1 MNIPVRSLLALTL
14 CLGPALAC
22 AQSYPSKPVRMIVPF
37 APASA
42 TDTVGRIIAQKLQ
55 ELLGQPVLVDNRAGA
70 NGSIGAD
77 AVAKAG
83 PDGYTLLVGTNTT
96 NAAINSLQKKV
107 PYDFE
112 KDFAPVSFIGS
123 IPLLVCVNND
133 VPARTLKEFIALAK
147 AKPGTLSFAT
157 ASASQRV
164 SSEML
169 ASMTGIKLVH
179 VPYKSSPNAVTD
191 LISGQVQMFTADL
204 AVTLNHVKSGK
215 VRALA
220 VTSTQRSAL
229 APDVPTVNE
238 AADLKS
244 YELIAWF
251 ALFAPAATPKD
262 VIARLNAAVQR
273 SAEAREVR
281 ERFAPIG
288 LELAPG
294 TPEQLAARV
303 RTEAAKWTRAMAEAG
318 IEAE

>member
-1 MNIPVRSLLALTL
+1 MDISARSLIALALSL
-14 CLGPALAC
+14 MPVIAS
-22 AQSYPSKPVRMIVPF
+22 AQSFPSKPVRMIVPF

-55 ELLGQPVLVDNRAGA
+55 EILGQPVLVDNRAGA

-77 AVAKAG
+77 AVAKAT

-204 AVTLNHVKSGK
+204 AVTLTHVKSGK

-220 VTSTQRSAL
+220 VTSTQRSPL

-251 ALFAPAATPKD
+251 ALFAPAATPRD
-262 VIARLNAAVQR
+262 VVARLNDAVRR
-273 SAEAREVR
+273 SAEAKEVR
-281 ERFAPIG
+281 DRFAPIG

-303 RTEAAKWTRAMAEAG
+303 KTESAKWTRAMAEAG
-318 IEAE
+318 IEPE